1 MLLISIKQSSLEPK
15 PTDENVALDKIELC
29 VAQVS
34 SWMAENFLKLN
45 NSKTEFII
53 LGSRQQLEKVSV
65 NELQIG
71 DIKVTSVDSVRNIG
85 GWFDSTLKMDQ
96 QVNQTCK
103 SAWNHLRNIGKIRHV
118 LSVKET
124 EQLIHSLVTNK
135 IDHHNSLL
143 FGINKT
149 LIDRLQRVLNAAAK
163 LVTLRRKSDHV
174 TPILKTLHWLP
185 VEKRIIYKMALL
197 VYKSLHNLGPV
208 YLKELLNWYTPS
220 RSLRSA
226 SSEQLE
232 VPRASLVYGT
242 RCFAHAGPTT
252 WNSLP
257 LDVRQSDTVDNFKSK
272 LKTHLFRLA
281 YGMD

>member
-1 MLLISIKQSSLEPK
+1 M
-15 PTDENVALDKIELC
+15 
-29 VAQVS
+29 
-34 SWMAENFLKLN
+34 N

-65 NELQIG
+65 KELQIG
-71 DIKVTSVDSVRNIG
+71 DTKVTSVASVRNIG
-85 GWFDSTLKMDQ
+85 GWFDSTLKMEQ

-118 LSVKET
+118 LSVKDT
-124 EQLIHSLVTNK
+124 ERLVHSLVTNK

-143 FGINKT
+143 YGTNKT

-163 LVTLRRKSDHV
+163 LVTLKRKSEHV

-185 VEKRIIYKMALL
+185 VEKRIMYKIALL
-197 VYKSLHNLGPV
+197 VFKSLHNLGPV
-208 YLKELLNWYTPS
+208 YLKDLLKWYTPS

-232 VPRASLVYGT
+232 VPRANLLYGT
-242 RCFAHAGPTT
+242 RSFAHAGPTI

-257 LDVRQSDTVDNFKSK
+257 LDVRKSDTLGMFKSK
-272 LKTHLFRLA
+272 LKTHLFHLA
-281 YGMD
+281 YGKD